1 MHIGLLDKIIQIQ
14 RQTLE
19 RDTYGQ
25 QFETWI
31 NLTTV
36 YANIKP
42 LVGKEYL
49 TAQQIS
55 TELTHDVTIRYRRD
69 VLPKM
74 RIKYNNRLFEI
85 HSAID
90 SDERREWLF
99 LKCREVVL

>member
-1 MHIGLLDKIIQIQ
+1 MHKGLLDKIIQIQ

-25 QFETWI
+25 QIELWVRVA
-31 NLTTV
+31 TV

-69 VLPKM
+69 IQPKM
-74 RIKYNNRLFEI
+74 RIKYNNRYFEI
-85 HSAID
+85 HAVID
-90 SDERREWLF
+90 PEEKREWLF